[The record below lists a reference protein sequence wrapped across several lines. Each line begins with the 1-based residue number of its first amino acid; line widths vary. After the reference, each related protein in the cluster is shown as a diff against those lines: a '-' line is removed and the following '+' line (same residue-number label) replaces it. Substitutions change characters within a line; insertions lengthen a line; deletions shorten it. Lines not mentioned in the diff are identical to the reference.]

1 MVYSYYLPFRI
12 YFIKNEL
19 KLKKM
24 FINKVKSAIIMLEVI
39 KMDIGDYIDYIK
51 YERKLSN
58 ETIKNYKYDLDKFL
72 QFLKKEHID
81 SFTDATRKTVE
92 KYLKQISDMNPKS
105 VSRNITSINNLFI
118 FLLKEKQIN
127 NNPCEFID
135 RPKLK
140 KSLPDTLSFDEV
152 SLILNIPL
160 LTKYDY
166 RNKAMLEILYGSGL
180 RISELI
186 SLTLRDIDMENDII
200 RCFGKGNKERIVPI
214 NDYEK
219 YFLKEY
225 LSVRSLFLINGNNDY
240 LFLNNHGRKMTRQ
253 GFLKNLQRIL
263 IQKGIKKHVTPHT
276 LRHSFATHM
285 LSGGADLRSIQM
297 LLGHSDI
304 STTKIYTHITNEK
317 IKEDYKEFHPRNS
330 KEK

>member
-1 MVYSYYLPFRI
+1 
-12 YFIKNEL
+12 
-19 KLKKM
+19 
-24 FINKVKSAIIMLEVI
+24 
-39 KMDIGDYIDYIK
+39 MDIGDYIDYIK

-58 ETIKNYKYDLDKFL
+58 ETIKNYTYDLEKFIV
-72 QFLKKEHID
+72 FLKEKGVN
-81 SFTDATRKTVE
+81 SFSEITRKDIE
-92 KYLKQISDMNPKS
+92 KYLKEINDMNPKS
-105 VSRNITSINNLFI
+105 ISRNITSINNLFI
-118 FLLKEKQIN
+118 FLLKDKQIK

-152 SLILNIPL
+152 SLILDIPL
-160 LTKYDY
+160 KNKYDY

-186 SLTLRDIDMENDII
+186 SLTLRDVDMENDII
-200 RCFGKGNKERIVPI
+200 RCFGKGSKERIVPI

-225 LSVRSLFLINGNNDY
+225 LEYRNLFLVNGNNDF
-240 LFLNNHGRKMTRQ
+240 LFLNNHGKQMTRQ
-253 GFLKNLQRIL
+253 GFLKNLHKIL
-263 IQKGIKKHVTPHT
+263 REKGIKKNVTPHT

-285 LSGGADLRSIQM
+285 LEGGADLRSIQM

-317 IKEDYKEFHPRNS
+317 IKDDYKNFHPRNS
-330 KEK
+330 KEKKI